1 MTDERR
7 EAIREYLAKL
17 YEKHGRL
24 TPALVVKSAKSP
36 TSVLHDQFEWDDT
49 VAGAKW
55 REEQARVLIR
65 SIQVTITTDTS
76 IIETVAY
83 VRDPEAATVEQGYVS
98 VEDLQGDRKAAKQAI
113 IYECG
118 RAIAMLDRAR
128 DLAFALGL
136 GPVAEKALAGVHTLR
151 EHALAKAS

>member
-1 MTDERR
+1 MTNERR
-7 EAIREYLAKL
+7 EAIREYLAAL

-24 TPALVVKSAKSP
+24 TPAVIVKDARRP
-36 TSVLHDQFEWDDT
+36 TSILHDQFEWDDGK
-49 VAGAKW
+49 AAQQW

-65 SIQVTITTDTS
+65 SIRVTITTDTS
-76 IIETVAY
+76 VIDTVAY
-83 VRDPEAATVEQGYVS
+83 VRDPEAATAEQGYVS

-136 GPVAEKALAGVHTLR
+136 GPVAEKALEGVHTLR